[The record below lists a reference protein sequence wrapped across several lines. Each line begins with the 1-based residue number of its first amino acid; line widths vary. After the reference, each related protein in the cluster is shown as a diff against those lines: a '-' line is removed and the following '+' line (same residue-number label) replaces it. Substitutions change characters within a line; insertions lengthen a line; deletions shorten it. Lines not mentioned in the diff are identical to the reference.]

1 MLPKW
6 HILLGI
12 IFSVLLKLVFDFGVY
27 EVLIVFL
34 AAVLIDLDHYAV
46 FLLKKR
52 KFGLKEAFRYYEEN
66 EIEQMTN
73 MKKGIKKKDDLQIFH
88 TVEFHLLVFALAVY
102 FYWVFFV
109 FLGIM
114 FHSVSDF
121 VYLAEKEI
129 LYRREYFFVGWA
141 WKNLLRRSLQ
151 KSPNF
156 SKRTLKR

>member
-66 EIEQMTN
+66 EIEQIAN

-102 FYWVFFV
+102 
-109 FLGIM
+109 
-114 FHSVSDF
+114 
-121 VYLAEKEI
+121 
-129 LYRREYFFVGWA
+129 
-141 WKNLLRRSLQ
+141 
-151 KSPNF
+151 
-156 SKRTLKR
+156 